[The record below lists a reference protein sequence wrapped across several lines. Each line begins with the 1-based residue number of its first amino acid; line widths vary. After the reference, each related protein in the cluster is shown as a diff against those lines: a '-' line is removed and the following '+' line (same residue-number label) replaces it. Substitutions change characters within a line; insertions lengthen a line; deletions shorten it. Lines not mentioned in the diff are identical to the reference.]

1 MLSDLYSHLHFLLMI
16 AGVCLYNFRIL
27 NSDTIRRAH
36 LELGVSLLV
45 YGGSNVPFLP
55 DLCNHAL
62 EDKANWLARL
72 NIPVVSV
79 VSYSSFISF
88 PGQTDSVL
96 RF

>member
-1 MLSDLYSHLHFLLMI
+1 MLSDLYSHLHFLHMI

-27 NSDTIRRAH
+27 NSDKIRRAH
-36 LELGVSLLV
+36 LELSLLV

-79 VSYSSFISF
+79 VSYSLFISF

-96 RF
+96 